1 MKSWIHEISES
12 YVAGHKP
19 IRRDL
24 KEHYASLTEKEQ
36 FDLLSENVMNYLD
49 EQLQNAYGIGID
61 YLEEKQQLDE
71 LFPALIAAAAPLLA
85 KLGIGAATAATA
97 APAVAG
103 AATAATAAP
112 AVAGAAGTKMAGL
125 LAGAKNMLVAK
136 TALDVAGTAAGA
148 TKTGVKKATKPQ
160 TGPSEEEPGTQ

>member
-19 IRRDL
+19 VRRDL

-85 KLGIGAATAATA
+85 KLGTAAA
-97 APAVAG
+97 GVAG
-103 AATAATAAP
+103 AAK
-112 AVAGAAGTKMAGL
+112 GALAGTKMAGL
-125 LAGAKNMLVAK
+125 LAGAKKAAGSVLAGNTGKIITAQ
-136 TALDVAGTAAGA
+136 TALDGAGKAAGA
-148 TKTGVKKATKPQ
+148 VGAGARNATRPQ
-160 TGPSEEEPGTQ
+160 TGPSEEEEPETQ

>member
-103 AATAATAAP
+103 AA
-112 AVAGAAGTKMAGL
+112 GTKMAGL